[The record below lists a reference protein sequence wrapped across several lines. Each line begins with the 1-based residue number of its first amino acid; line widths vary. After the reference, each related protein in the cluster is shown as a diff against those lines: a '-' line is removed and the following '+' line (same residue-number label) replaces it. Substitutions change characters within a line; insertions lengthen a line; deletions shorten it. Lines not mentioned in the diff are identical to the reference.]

1 MLRFAQ
7 PSRAHVLKRHTRVR
21 RPVRSS
27 PTRTRVG
34 DHFPSLHRTTC
45 APSRCHSHMTG
56 GPAYKPA
63 PDSRTVHTGVG
74 GARAPPRLAAIVGV
88 LIAVS
93 GKNIVTRCAYTLMR
107 AHVPRVHS
115 CADASLALCLAASAT
130 IVARSLRPIIDGSS
144 SFSARY
150 ARASRAL
157 IRAMLAVETCT
168 TSQIHVSPLDARTPV
183 RTSHVGTHVPTR
195 LSRYLRYNHC
205 DTTAVP
211 RSFVCTAAREE
222 GKPSCAHLPL
232 RTPPPRPAERT
243 NGAWH
248 RGLVEVSISS
258 FSRVPRFVRSARSA
272 RFRRSQRDGQTARAL
287 AHSHRFRPRDP
298 PQRRPPTEPW
308 APPYN

>member
-1 MLRFAQ
+1 MPTRLVSTHSRLSLSRTRARVRTRGHHSSARHPLRHCASS
-7 PSRAHVLKRHTRVR
+7 PRSRLTLSWTAGATPPRSRHTR
-21 RPVRSS
+21 RPRGCARSS
-27 PTRTRVG
+27 CALIRKKIPSPDARTHSCVRTSHVCTRVPTRLSLYALL
-34 DHFPSLHRTTC
+34 PLLQSLHGRC
-45 APSRCHSHMTG
+45 DPSSMGR
-56 GPAYKPA
+56 
-63 PDSRTVHTGVG
+63 
-74 GARAPPRLAAIVGV
+74 PR
-88 LIAVS
+88 S
-93 GKNIVTRCAYTLMR
+93 QRVT
-107 AHVPRVHS
+107 
-115 CADASLALCLAASAT
+115 
-130 IVARSLRPIIDGSS
+130 
-144 SFSARY
+144 
-150 ARASRAL
+150 RASRAL
-157 IRAMLAVETCT
+157 IRAMLAVETCA

-248 RGLVEVSISS
+248 RGLVEVSIS

>member
-1 MLRFAQ
+1 MSA
-7 PSRAHVLKRHTRVR
+7 
-21 RPVRSS
+21 
-27 PTRTRVG
+27 
-34 DHFPSLHRTTC
+34 
-45 APSRCHSHMTG
+45 
-56 GPAYKPA
+56 
-63 PDSRTVHTGVG
+63 
-74 GARAPPRLAAIVGV
+74 
-88 LIAVS
+88 
-93 GKNIVTRCAYTLMR
+93 
-107 AHVPRVHS
+107 
-115 CADASLALCLAASAT
+115 CADASCQYTLTTVPLSHTRSRANAWSSLVRSAPSPSLCLLSTLTAHPLADRGCDAPPLASHTASSWVRA
-130 IVARSLRPIIDGSS
+130 ILVFCASCALSSGNISSPDARTHSCVRTSHVCTRVPTRLSLYALLPLLQSLHGRCDPSSMGRPRSQ
-144 SFSARY
+144 RVT
-150 ARASRAL
+150 RASRAL
-157 IRAMLAVETCT
+157 IRAMLAVETCA

-248 RGLVEVSISS
+248 RGLVEVSIS

-308 APPYN
+308 APPSLSIP